1 MNYEMFQEGLVA
13 EVKRLTDS
21 GTQISIQ
28 HMQKNNC
35 VILDALCICRKNDEM
50 APLIYLDGF
59 YRRHRQGVPISHLAK
74 LLLSQYH
81 DIPKIPP
88 EAMDSFRD
96 FSKAQNHIYCR
107 IVNYDLNAR
116 QLDPIP
122 HKRFL
127 DLAITCYFQVDNET
141 LRDATITITENHCSL
156 WGISPN
162 RLHQIAWN
170 NTINQLPSQ
179 LQNMEETLGEILSEE
194 ESLILEDVSTASFS
208 PVPMYIL
215 TNSRRCLGAICMMYP
230 GILAKAAESF
240 QSNLYILPSS
250 IHECI
255 LIPESKAFPKEELE
269 DMVEHINTTQLE
281 PQELL
286 SNHVYFYDWKE
297 DSIHL

>member
-1 MNYEMFQEGLVA
+1 MNYEMFQEALVA
-13 EVKRLTDS
+13 EVKRLTESD
-21 GTQISIQ
+21 TQITIQ

-35 VILDALCICRKNDEM
+35 VILDALCICKKNDET
-50 APLIYLDGF
+50 APLIYLDEF

-74 LLLSQYH
+74 LLLSQYR

-88 EAMDSFRD
+88 AAMESFHD

-107 IVNYDLNAR
+107 IVNYDLNAG

-127 DLAITCYFQVDNET
+127 DLAITCYFQVDSET
-141 LRDATITITENHCSL
+141 LKDATITITENHCSL

-170 NTINQLPSQ
+170 NTINQLPFQ
-179 LQNMEETLGEILSEE
+179 LQSMEETLEEILAEEASLTSEDL
-194 ESLILEDVSTASFS
+194 SPISFN

-215 TNSRRCLGAICMMYP
+215 TNSKRCLGAICMMYP

-240 QSNLYILPSS
+240 QSDLYILPSS

-269 DMVEHINTTQLE
+269 DMVEHINATQLE
-281 PQELL
+281 PQEIL
-286 SNHVYFYDWKE
+286 SNHVYFYDRKE
-297 DSIHL
+297 DSILL

>member
-1 MNYEMFQEGLVA
+1 MNYEMFQEALVA

-21 GTQISIQ
+21 GTQITIQ

-35 VILDALCICRKNDEM
+35 VILDALCICQKNDEM

-59 YRRHRQGVPISHLAK
+59 YRRYRQGVPISHLAK

-88 EAMDSFRD
+88 AAMDSFHD

-162 RLHQIAWN
+162 HLHQIAWN
-170 NTINQLPSQ
+170 NTINHLPSQ

-194 ESLILEDVSTASFS
+194 ESLILEDVPPASFS

-269 DMVEHINTTQLE
+269 DMVEHINATQLE

-297 DSIHL
+297 DSIRL